1 MIKAIFFDIDG
12 TLLDHSPKGGGRI
25 PPSTLR
31 CLEAL
36 RKKGIKLFVATG
48 RIPAMV
54 TFLEDL
60 FPFDGFVTLNGQL
73 ALDREGRVLHRMA
86 HHPQDIRKL
95 AELVE
100 ADPFPCLVIEE
111 KDSFF
116 MVETPIIR
124 EHFQKE
130 GLSAPG
136 SYHIARLEEHPIL
149 QFLAYIPKEEAQR
162 RLASLEHIEI
172 TSAGG
177 TILDIIPKEGGKEVG
192 IQAVADRYGWQRE
205 ELLVFGDGDNDA
217 RMLSW
222 AAHSV
227 ALGNG
232 TPAAKASR
240 RLCDHPRG
248 RGRRAE
254 RPPPFR
260 GADGGGTPRGTGMTK
275 AGWNNQPAF
284 YVPFLSFMS
293 RPPGDSACRGRGP
306 FCRCT

>member
-73 ALDREGRVLHRMA
+73 ALDREGRVLHRMT

-149 QFLAYIPKEEAQR
+149 QFLAYIPKE
-162 RLASLEHIEI
+162 
-172 TSAGG
+172 
-177 TILDIIPKEGGKEVG
+177 
-192 IQAVADRYGWQRE
+192 
-205 ELLVFGDGDNDA
+205 
-217 RMLSW
+217 
-222 AAHSV
+222 
-227 ALGNG
+227 
-232 TPAAKASR
+232 
-240 RLCDHPRG
+240 
-248 RGRRAE
+248 
-254 RPPPFR
+254 
-260 GADGGGTPRGTGMTK
+260 
-275 AGWNNQPAF
+275 
-284 YVPFLSFMS
+284 
-293 RPPGDSACRGRGP
+293 
-306 FCRCT
+306 

>member
-12 TLLDHSPKGGGRI
+12 TLLDHSPKGGGRM

-172 TSAGG
+172 TALAAG
-177 TILDIIPKEGGKEVG
+177 P
-192 IQAVADRYGWQRE
+192 
-205 ELLVFGDGDNDA
+205 
-217 RMLSW
+217 SW
-222 AAHSV
+222 TSS
-227 ALGNG
+227 
-232 TPAAKASR
+232 PRKAAKRWASR
-240 RLCDHPRG
+240 RWRTGTAGSG
-248 RGRRAE
+248 RSCWSLETGTTTFGCSLGRPTAWPWATAPPPP
-254 RPPPFR
+254 RPPQ
-260 GADGGGTPRGTGMTK
+260 AM
-275 AGWNNQPAF
+275 
-284 YVPFLSFMS
+284 
-293 RPPGDSACRGRGP
+293 
-306 FCRCT
+306 

>member
-60 FPFDGFVTLNGQL
+60 FPFDGFV
-73 ALDREGRVLHRMA
+73 RMA

-205 ELLVFGDGDNDA
+205 ELLVFGDGDNDV

-232 TPAAKASR
+232 TPAAKAAAGYVTTPVGEDGVQNA
-240 RLCDHPRG
+240 LLHLGVLAEDEL
-248 RGRRAE
+248 RAE
-254 RPPPFR
+254 Q
-260 GADGGGTPRGTGMTK
+260 A
-275 AGWNNQPAF
+275 
-284 YVPFLSFMS
+284 
-293 RPPGDSACRGRGP
+293 
-306 FCRCT
+306 

>member
-12 TLLDHSPKGGGRI
+12 TLLDHSPKGGGRM

-192 IQAVADRYGWQRE
+192 IQAVADRYALLGGPQR
-205 ELLVFGDGDNDA
+205 GPGQ
-217 RMLSW
+217 R
-222 AAHSV
+222 HPRRQ
-227 ALGNG
+227 G
-232 TPAAKASR
+232 SR

-254 RPPPFR
+254 RPAPFR
-260 GADGGGTPRGTGMTK
+260 GAGGGRAPRGTGMTK

-284 YVPFLSFMS
+284 YVPFFE
-293 RPPGDSACRGRGP
+293 
-306 FCRCT
+306 FYE

>member
-12 TLLDHSPKGGGRI
+12 TLLDHSPKGGGRM

-86 HHPQDIRKL
+86 HHPQDILKL

-205 ELLVFGDGDNDA
+205 ELLVFGDGDNDV

-232 TPAAKASR
+232 TPAAKAAAGYVTTPVGEDGVQNA
-240 RLCDHPRG
+240 LLHLG
-248 RGRRAE
+248 VLAEEELRAE
-254 RPPPFR
+254 Q
-260 GADGGGTPRGTGMTK
+260 A
-275 AGWNNQPAF
+275 
-284 YVPFLSFMS
+284 
-293 RPPGDSACRGRGP
+293 
-306 FCRCT
+306 